1 MDMSSLTLGD
11 DVPGVFAAR
20 QKRSI
25 RIRDKY
31 LEAGVELL
39 NSMRFSDL
47 RVSDLAKKCGGS
59 VGSFYTRFQDKEAY
73 FRALRSA
80 TIIACNKE
88 IDKRVNLDRLYE
100 METGEAMDELVD
112 LMADVYTS
120 PLRGVLRESL
130 LRILDP
136 EDPWEPMRA
145 SARNIMFNYR
155 RALSNEIEGF
165 AEEEAGPRLNFCFQ
179 LIVGALQ
186 NDLVNDYHV
195 FSTRDES
202 LRQGLKEAVRA
213 YLRLPVLAS

>member
-1 MDMSSLTLGD
+1 MSSLTLGD

-112 LMADVYTS
+112 LI
-120 PLRGVLRESL
+120 
-130 LRILDP
+130 RILDP